1 MSSDER
7 VWDLSIDGQCEDD
20 SLVRIDDADWE
31 DYEDFLD
38 PLLVGLALSTK
49 HFDAKITLSRQLI
62 EIHQEHARSR
72 ETAGN
77 SNVAGLLPEKVL
89 DRLVY
94 GMLANCA
101 ADAPTPNVLL
111 RLLALRLGV
120 SEKPRKSVRFKVRY
134 RNLIHLVAKNP
145 GIGKKKAAE
154 AVGVS
159 PNTAKKW
166 MDEAVFKEAVVALRQ
181 SGTRAGQLNS

>member
-20 SLVRIDDADWE
+20 SLVRINEADWA
-31 DYEDFLD
+31 DYEAFLD
-38 PLLVGLALSTK
+38 PFLVGLAISTK

-62 EIHQEHARSR
+62 KIHREHARSR

-77 SNVAGLLPEKVL
+77 SNVAGLLPEKIL

-94 GMLANCA
+94 GIIANCA
-101 ADAPTPNVLL
+101 VDAPMPNVLL
-111 RLLALRLGV
+111 SLLALRLGV
-120 SEKPRKSVRFKVRY
+120 SEQPRKSVRLKVPY
-134 RNLIHLVAKNP
+134 RNLIALVAENP

-166 MDEAVFKEAVVALRQ
+166 MDDSVFKEVVAVLRQ
-181 SGTRAGQLNS
+181 RGT

>member
-20 SLVRIDDADWE
+20 SLIRISDADLAN
-31 DYEDFLD
+31 YEAFLD
-38 PLLVGLALSTK
+38 PLLVGLAIFTK
-49 HFDAKITLSRQLI
+49 HGDAKIALSRQLI
-62 EIHQEHARSR
+62 EIHGEHVRSR
-72 ETAGN
+72 KIAGN
-77 SNVAGLLPEKVL
+77 SNVAGLLPEKIM

-94 GMLANCA
+94 GMIANCA
-101 ADAPTPNVLL
+101 EDAPMPNVLL
-111 RLLALRLGV
+111 HLLALRLGIP
-120 SEKPRKSVRFKVRY
+120 EKPRKGVRHKVAY
-134 RNLIHLVAKNP
+134 RKLINLVAEKP

-166 MDEAVFKEAVVALRQ
+166 MDDPGFKEAVAIIR
-181 SGTRAGQLNS
+181 R